1 MKKKLLATLLTA
13 AMTASLLA
21 GCGGASAESA
31 APAAEPAPAAEEAAP
46 AAEAPKEEA
55 APAAEEAAPAA
66 EEAAPAAEA
75 TANAGDNDKLAG
87 TQFEGTTAKEAY
99 NFAIDVKSFQST
111 YWQAAL
117 KGMDMAKE
125 ELGITYDAHGPNS
138 ESDIADQVNMLNA
151 DITSKPAGIGLAA
164 CDTTSVLDSLQDA
177 KDAGIPVVCFDTGVA
192 DAPAGSVVATV
203 ATDNTQAGEVAAENM
218 YEALKGVIG
227 SADKQVR
234 VGEINQDATAL
245 NIQQR
250 GLGFINKFISLV
262 KADGKK
268 VAVVGNEFYVNA
280 AEGADGDEASAD
292 VVIEVAVPA
301 QTTVELCTTEASTIL
316 SKEDTIGVFGS
327 NQTAAEGLLAANSN
341 LNLLGSDA
349 SAGEVIGIGF
359 DAGSVIKG
367 AIKDGTMYGAVTQS
381 PLMMGYYCLYALTKA
396 ANGETVSDLPTN
408 GYWYNKD
415 NIDDPE
421 IAPNLYD

>member
-1 MKKKLLATLLTA
+1 MD
-13 AMTASLLA
+13 M
-21 GCGGASAESA
+21 
-31 APAAEPAPAAEEAAP
+31 AAEEL
-46 AAEAPKEEA
+46 
-55 APAAEEAAPAA
+55 
-66 EEAAPAAEA
+66 
-75 TANAGDNDKLAG
+75 G
-87 TQFEGTTAKEAY
+87 
-99 NFAIDVKSFQST
+99 VK
-111 YWQAAL
+111 
-117 KGMDMAKE
+117 
-125 ELGITYDAHGPNS
+125 YDAHGPNS

-218 YEALKGVIG
+218 HEALKDVIA

-234 VGEINQDATAL
+234 IGEINQDATAL

-250 GLGFINKFISLV
+250 GLGFINKMIALL
-262 KADGKK
+262 KADGKT

-341 LNLLGSDA
+341 LNLLGTDA
-349 SAGEVIGIGF
+349 AAGEVIGIGF

-367 AIKDGTMYGAVTQS
+367 AINDGTMYGAVTQS

-396 ANGETVSDLPTN
+396 ANGEAVSDLPTN

-415 NIDDPE
+415 NINDPE

>member
-1 MKKKLLATLLTA
+1 MKKKLIATLLTA

-21 GCGGASAESA
+21 GCGGSAGSA
-31 APAAEPAPAAEEAAP
+31 APAEP
-46 AAEAPKEEA
+46 

-66 EEAAPAAEA
+66 EEAAPAAEEEAPAEEAAPTEEAAPAEEA

-87 TQFEGTTAKEAY
+87 TQFEGTTAKEPY

-218 YEALKGVIG
+218 YEALKDVIG

-234 VGEINQDATAL
+234 IGEINQDATAL

-250 GLGFINKFISLV
+250 GLGFINKMIELI
-262 KADGKK
+262 KADGKT
-268 VAVVGNEFYVNA
+268 VAVAGNEFYVNA

-292 VVIEVAVPA
+292 VVIEIAVPA

-341 LNLLGSDA
+341 LNLLGTDA
-349 SAGEVIGIGF
+349 AAGEVIGVGF

-367 AIKDGTMYGAVTQS
+367 AIKDGTLYGAVTQS

-408 GYWYNKD
+408 GYWYNAD

>member
-21 GCGGASAESA
+21 GCGGAGAAAE
-31 APAAEPAPAAEEAAP
+31 APAAEAPAAEAPAEEAAP
-46 AAEAPKEEA
+46 ATEEA
-55 APAAEEAAPAA
+55 APAEEEAAPTEEEAAPA
-66 EEAAPAAEA
+66 EEA

-87 TQFEGTTAKEAY
+87 TQFEGTKANEAY

-117 KGMDMAKE
+117 KGMDMAAE

-218 YEALKGVIG
+218 HEALKDVIG

-234 VGEINQDATAL
+234 IGEINQDATAL

-250 GLGFINKFISLV
+250 GLGFINKMIELL
-262 KADGKK
+262 KADGKT
-268 VAVVGNEFYVNA
+268 VAVTGNEFYVNA

-341 LNLLGSDA
+341 LNLLGTDA
-349 SAGEVIGIGF
+349 AAGEVIGVGF

-408 GYWYNKD
+408 GYWYNAD